1 MIEADAVRQLR
12 ELHALG
18 WGIKRIARELGIH
31 RDTVRRYVRQ
41 GPSAEIQQ
49 RPNARCLDA
58 AGVARAHALLA
69 GEAEGNAV
77 VVRAMLRAEGYDAS
91 ERTVQR
97 VLQPSRREAR
107 AAQLATVRVET
118 EPGRQM
124 QIDFGQKLVRIADE
138 VVRVFVLVA
147 VLGFSRRIFVKAF
160 LAERH
165 DDWREGVAEAFR
177 RFGGVPR
184 EVLGDNA
191 SALVVAHDRA
201 TRTVTFHPAWLAFCG
216 DWGVTPKACAPFR
229 ARTKGKCE
237 AGVKYVKRNALA
249 GRSFASFAALEA
261 HLAAWMDASD
271 LRDHGT
277 THETPLARF
286 DRAERAALQP
296 LPLRPAPARQRRLR
310 RRVSN
315 DAYVLIDT
323 VRYSVPH
330 RLVATHVE
338 VLVGDDAV
346 EIFAGATRVAVH
358 RRTREPHEKV
368 TDPSH
373 HLGLYRS
380 PVDATAP
387 SSQAPAPLA
396 RSLEAYAAIVAA
408 GGAA

>member
-1 MIEADAVRQLR
+1 MIDADAVRQLR
-12 ELHALG
+12 ELHELG
-18 WGIKRIARELGIH
+18 WSIKRITRELGIH
-31 RDTVRRYVRQ
+31 RDTVRRYLRN
-41 GPSAEIQQ
+41 GPCAETQQ
-49 RPNARCLDA
+49 RPNARCLDHE
-58 AGVARAHALLA
+58 GVALAKTLLA

-77 VVRAMLRAEGYDAS
+77 VVREMLRAKGYDVS

-97 VLQPSRREAR
+97 VLQGSRREAR
-107 AAQLATVRVET
+107 VAQLATVRVET

-124 QIDFGQKLVRIADE
+124 QIDFGQKLVRIADHD
-138 VVRVFVLVA
+138 VRVFVLVA
-147 VLGFSRRIFVKAF
+147 VLGYSRRLFVRAF

-165 DDWREGVAEAFR
+165 DDWREGVAGAFR

-201 TRTVTFHPAWLAFCG
+201 TRTVTFHPAWLDFCRE
-216 DWGVTPKACAPFR
+216 WGVSPKACAPFR

-261 HLAAWMDASD
+261 HLETWMDQSD
-271 LRDHGT
+271 QRDHGT
-277 THETPLARF
+277 THQTPLARF
-286 DRAERAALQP
+286 EDAERAALQP
-296 LPLRPAPARQRRLR
+296 LPTRLAPTRQRRLR

-315 DAYVLIDT
+315 DAYVLVDT
-323 VRYSVPH
+323 VRYSVPY
-330 RLVATHVE
+330 RLVASQVE

-346 EIFAGATRVAVH
+346 EVFAGAVRVAEH
-358 RRTREPHEKV
+358 RRCREPHEKV

-380 PVDATAP
+380 PVETTAP
-387 SSQAPAPLA
+387 PKQAAAPLA
-396 RSLEAYAAIVAA
+396 RPLQAYAAIVAA
-408 GGAA
+408 GGAT